1 MIKKLAILACAAAV
15 LVTVCGKPKPV
26 EKPALPAFIAGIETI
41 DSMYVASLFRTGPYA
56 EVGKAIGDLMT
67 WAGKNKVAPTGAP
80 FGIYYDDPTKVKP
93 ESTRYEICMPVAS
106 GTKGDKMVK
115 IKKLDPIS
123 SAVTIHVGPYE
134 KVGET
139 YGKLMTWIADNKYE
153 IAGPAREYYLTN
165 PAQVPAE
172 SLKTKIALPVKP
184 VSPPAVNK

>member
-1 MIKKLAILACAAAV
+1 MVKKTAILVCAAAI
-15 LVTVCGKPKPV
+15 LVTVCGGKPKPV
-26 EKPALPAFIAGIETI
+26 EKPALPAFIAGIETS
-41 DSMYVASLFRTGPYA
+41 DSMFVASLAKVGPYTSA
-56 EVGKAIGDLMT
+56 GAVMGELMT
-67 WAGKNKVAPTGAP
+67 WIGKNKVAPTGAP

-93 ESTRYEICMPVAS
+93 ESTRYEICMPVAI

-139 YGKLMTWIADNKYE
+139 YGKLMTWVADNKYE

-184 VSPPAVNK
+184 PAVTK